1 MMSRRNAP
9 VDLPVAISRLCP
21 MRRLPLVESRSAV
34 YDDWPPRPDDFDAIP
49 LLRDSR
55 DRQYTYLRLSVTD
68 RCDLACI
75 YCMPPSGE
83 EDHALR
89 RELLTFEEAARLV
102 SVFATAGIRRVRLTG
117 GEPLVRKDIVR
128 LVELIH
134 RRTEVDQL
142 VMTTNATRLSELARP
157 LRDAGLF
164 GVNVSIDTLDPD
176 RFTEVTRGGDLGG
189 VLAGIHAALDV
200 GMEVKLNTVPLR
212 GTNDDELCRLVEFAW
227 SIGATPRFIELM
239 PLGEGAK
246 LPPSMRISADDVITA
261 LGDRLHV
268 ATATGVEG
276 HGPARYLSASDG
288 SGNRVG
294 FIMPMSNE
302 FCDTCNRVR
311 VTARGDIRACLA
323 SRRAINLRNIM
334 RAGGNDLDL
343 AWAMVWSLSGK
354 DRGHYFL
361 DTDEDEHEH
370 VGMSLIGG

>member
-1 MMSRRNAP
+1 
-9 VDLPVAISRLCP
+9 
-21 MRRLPLVESRSAV
+21 MRRLPVLESRSAV
-34 YDDWPPRPDDFDAIP
+34 YDEWPPRPDDFEAIP

-55 DRQYTYLRLSVTD
+55 GRQYTYLRLSVTD
-68 RCDLACI
+68 RCDLACV

-102 SVFATAGIRRVRLTG
+102 SVFAASGIRRVRLTG

-128 LVELIH
+128 LVDLIH
-134 RRTEVDQL
+134 RRTEVEQL

-164 GVNVSIDTLDPD
+164 GVNISIDTLDAD
-176 RFTEVTRGGDLGG
+176 RFAEITRGGDLGH
-189 VLAGIHAALDV
+189 VLAGIHAAIDV
-200 GMEVKLNTVPLR
+200 GLDVKLNTVPLR
-212 GTNDDELCRLVEFAW
+212 GRNDDDLARIVEFAW
-227 SIGATPRFIELM
+227 SLGATPRFIELM

-246 LPPSMRISADDVITA
+246 LPQSMRMNADDVITV
-261 LGDRLHV
+261 LGDRLHRT
-268 ATATGVEG
+268 TATGVEG

-288 SGNRVG
+288 SSHRVG

-334 RAGGNDLDL
+334 RAGGSDLDL

-361 DTDEDEHEH
+361 DADEHEH
-370 VGMSLIGG
+370 ENVGMSLIGG